1 MLFLDKVYAAT
12 ITPPGQVGSI
22 AEIVNRVMPIIYG
35 LVGVGLFGLFVY
47 GGYLWLTSTGE
58 PEKIKKATDTMVNAV
73 VGTAII
79 VFAYLAVRIVGGVL
93 GFSLFG

>member
-1 MLFLDKVYAAT
+1 MLLAAKVYAAR

-22 AEIVNRVMPIIYG
+22 AEIVNKVMPIVYG

-47 GGYLWLTSTGE
+47 GGFLWLTSTGE
-58 PEKIKKATDTMVNAV
+58 PEKVKKAMDTMVNAV
-73 VGTAII
+73 IGTVII